1 MSEARSYSRDYAGY
15 YGKGRDYRQ
24 AGAASDM
31 LGAFSD
37 WQARDGGYGCTPCC
51 GGGGGYQGGSS
62 ASFFSDGTLF
72 ALLAAAGLAF
82 YILYTTITMAGGT
95 GRRKKRGARNGK
107 GEMEEEE
114 SLFDGFEDIV
124 WQGRSKL
131 NSRVSCSNFKPSSY
145 PTLKS
150 Q

>member
-37 WQARDGGYGCTPCC
+37 WSRDGGYGCTPCC
-51 GGGGGYQGGSS
+51 GGGGGYGGSS

-72 ALLAAAGLAF
+72 ALLAGAALAF
-82 YILYTTITMAGGT
+82 YILYTTITMNAGT
-95 GRRKKRGARNGK
+95 GKRRKRGARNGK
-107 GEMEEEE
+107 GDWEEEDE
-114 SLFDGFEDIV
+114 GLFDGFEDIV
-124 WQGRSKL
+124 WQGRSMF
-131 NSRVSCSNFKPSSY
+131 NSRVSCSNFKPSSFIL
-145 PTLKS
+145 LKS

>member
-37 WQARDGGYGCTPCC
+37 WSRDGGYGCTPCC
-51 GGGGGYQGGSS
+51 GGGGYGGGSS

-72 ALLAAAGLAF
+72 ALLAGAALAF
-82 YILYTTITMAGGT
+82 YILYTTITMA
-95 GRRKKRGARNGK
+95 KKRRRRSVRNGK
-107 GEMEEEE
+107 VVYEEEEEEE
-114 SLFDGFEDIV
+114 SMFDGFTDIV
-124 WQGRSKL
+124 WQGRSMI
-131 NSRVSCSNFKPSSY
+131 NSRVSCSNFKPSSLY